1 MDSNVS
7 TEIMQKVKA
16 KDVASL
22 CRYDKKDLAEAMLSL
37 YHKYCNAEFRADLIN
52 IPLAHIAQ
60 EEWKEKFEKKQNEY
74 EELEESRDRIQND
87 YDDLYDQM
95 EDLRKENDELRKAL
109 NEKIKHQGGS
119 RTQYSPSQRRA
130 IVEYYQKDG
139 ETYKSTAEHFNISTN
154 TVGRILKE
162 YQDEE

>member
-87 YDDLYDQM
+87 YDDLYDSVEQTLQGYGY
-95 EDLRKENDELRKAL
+95 DVSARVTDCLAGKLTVKEVFTEA
-109 NEKIKHQGGS
+109 GGS
-119 RTQYSPSQRRA
+119 E
-130 IVEYYQKDG
+130 I
-139 ETYKSTAEHFNISTN
+139 
-154 TVGRILKE
+154 
-162 YQDEE
+162 